1 MYLYRIGMATTGQS
15 QYVLNIVELQNTVTS
30 ATGLSPAG
38 YLSNQLVQIEQ
49 MVQFSNKQINVNVI
63 SNFDTTPIQVVAPI
77 NLSNVALTASGTDG
91 TIGGSGT
98 SGSNGTIATTI
109 GTSTTN
115 GLLEVGVNGSVALLL
130 TAASVSTLVIEN
142 GGAATFSGPVSA
154 PNFVTTS
161 DRRYK
166 ENIRAFAEYETVLSN
181 IRGVRFN
188 WLETGSADVG
198 LIAQEVDAVLPEAV
212 VQDAT
217 GRFQVSY
224 MKLVPVLVEA
234 VKSLQAR
241 VSTLEARKV

>member
-1 MYLYRIGMATTGQS
+1 MATTGQS

-77 NLSNVALTASGTDG
+77 NLSNVALTATGDDG
-91 TIGGSGT
+91 SIGGSG
-98 SGSNGTIATTI
+98 SGGGTIATTI
-109 GTSTTN
+109 GTSTAN
-115 GLLEVGVNGSVALLL
+115 GLLEVGANGSVALLL
-130 TAASVSTLVIEN
+130 TAASVSTLVITN

-188 WLETGSADVG
+188 WRDTGSADVG
-198 LIAQEVDAVLPEAV
+198 LIAQEEDAVLPEAV

-241 VSTLEARKV
+241 VSTLEGLNQ

>member
-1 MYLYRIGMATTGQS
+1 MATTGQS

-77 NLSNVALTASGTDG
+77 NLSNVALTATGDDG
-91 TIGGSGT
+91 SIGGSGS
-98 SGSNGTIATTI
+98 SGTLATTI

-115 GLLEVGVNGSVALLL
+115 GLLEVGANGSVALLL
-130 TAASVSTLVIEN
+130 TSASVSTLVITN

-166 ENIRAFAEYETVLSN
+166 ENITAFAEYETVLSN

-188 WLETGSADVG
+188 WRDTGAADVG

-212 VQDAT
+212 VQDTT

-241 VSTLEARKV
+241 VSTLEAGKV